1 MTTKKERE
9 EALRDVKMYQSNGWD
24 LVEET
29 PEFFLLKR
37 NTQSLG
43 VHIVLLIFAWW
54 SFGIANLLYWLSK
67 RETKK
72 IIK

>member
-43 VHIVLLIFAWW
+43 VHIILLIFVWW

>member
-1 MTTKKERE
+1 MPTKKERDN
-9 EALRDVKMYQSNGWD
+9 ALLEVKMYQSNGWD
-24 LVEET
+24 LAEET
-29 PEFFLLKR
+29 PEYFLLKR

-43 VHIVLLIFAWW
+43 VHIILLLFCWW
-54 SFGIANLLYWLSK
+54 TCGIANLLYWLAK